1 MFTGLEGA
9 EEVLF
14 SGWILNQLIVWSSS
28 SVGGRMDTG
37 LEGGA
42 EEVLFSGWILNQL
55 IVWSSSSVGG
65 RVIYRDVHG
74 ANLVKHVRRLLL
86 ELKPWSVPSCV
97 IVERRVRAVV

>member
-1 MFTGLEGA
+1 MDTGLEGGA

-14 SGWILNQLIVWSSS
+14 SGWILNQLIVLSSS

-65 RVIYRDVHG
+65 RVIQRCTWCQSCETRSPPTAGVET
-74 ANLVKHVRRLLL
+74 L
-86 ELKPWSVPSCV
+86 ECAILCD
-97 IVERRVRAVV
+97 R